1 METIS
6 ENKLNLEDFPVSSV
20 NPEIEITK
28 ATISNTNEI
37 INKVTIAEEFPTI
50 AGRTKKKSDNKS
62 VIKENVETIFLVI
75 KNKGNLYL

>member
-20 NPEIEITK
+20 NPEIEIIK
-28 ATISNTNEI
+28 DAISNTNEI
-37 INKVTIAEEFPTI
+37 KNNAISAEFPTI

-75 KNKGNLYL
+75 KNKDNLYL

>member
-28 ATISNTNEI
+28 AAISNTNEI
-37 INKVTIAEEFPTI
+37 KNNAISAELFPTI

-75 KNKGNLYL
+75 KNKDNLYL